1 MATRLEVGTLFAG
14 RYLLRTHLGDGGMAS
29 VFAAEDTLLARNVAV
44 KVLRGSSG
52 ATVAADRFLHEARAL
67 ASLDFPHL
75 VPLYDAGWHDGAP
88 FLVMKLLSGRTLR
101 DLLRD
106 GRGLPMTRSLVIVSQ
121 VLKALGHIHRRG
133 LVHRDVKPENVFV
146 AHDDH
151 VTLVDLG
158 IAYDARHDLT
168 TPGQPVVGT
177 PRYMSPEQAKGDH
190 GDARSDLYAVGL
202 LLFEAMTGRSPFAGV
217 AEGTTGEG
225 VIAPPSLSPEA
236 LVAIPHEITD
246 VVMRALDPDPN
257 RRFQSAMEMRGSLL
271 RIPPGRARRVTPLEG
286 YPSVGAPSP
295 DIDTEVG
302 KIRS

>member
-1 MATRLEVGTLFAG
+1 
-14 RYLLRTHLGDGGMAS
+14 MAS
-29 VFAAEDTLLARNVAV
+29 VFAAEDTLLARKVAV

-67 ASLDFPHL
+67 ASLDAPHL

-101 DLLRD
+101 DLLRE
-106 GRGLPMTRSLVIVSQ
+106 GRGLPESRALAIVSQ

-158 IAYDARHDLT
+158 IAFDARHDPPA
-168 TPGQPVVGT
+168 PGQSVVGT
-177 PRYMSPEQAKGDH
+177 PRYMSPEQAKGEH

-225 VIAPPSLSPEA
+225 VVTRPSLSPEA
-236 LVAIPHEITD
+236 LVAIPYDITD
-246 VVMRALDPDPN
+246 VVMRALDPDPA
-257 RRFQSAMEMRGSLL
+257 RRFQSAMEMRGALL
-271 RIPPGRARRVTPLEG
+271 KIPRSGARRRTPLEFA
-286 YPSVGAPSP
+286 SVTVPSP
-295 DIDTEVG
+295 DVDTEVG